1 MYSCESWTIKNVPKN
16 WCFWTV
22 VLEKTLESPLGC
34 KEIGPVNPKGD
45 QPWTFI
51 GSTDAKAEAPT
62 LWPTDAKSQLFRKD
76 PDAGKD
82 WRQEEKGMRW
92 LDGITN
98 SMEMSLS
105 KLWKMV
111 KGKEA
116 WRAAVHGVTK
126 SWKQLSDWT
135 TTTSVQARMP
145 SSIYSIFIIKGL
157 VKVAQS
163 CLTLCDPIDYTVH
176 GILQARILECVAF
189 PFSRGS
195 SWPRGQTQVSWVAGG
210 FVTSWTTREVHKRI
224 KPPFKI
230 SNCQSIL
237 KIEFN

>member
-1 MYSCESWTIKNVPKN
+1 MYGCESWTIKNVPKN

-45 QPWTFI
+45 QPWIFI

-98 SMEMSLS
+98 SMDISLS
-105 KLWKMV
+105 KLWEMV

-126 SWKQLSDWT
+126 SWKRLSDWT
-135 TTTSVQARMP
+135 TTKSVQARMP
-145 SSIYSIFIIKGL
+145 VFNIFNFHYKRISESRSVMSDSLRPHRLYSPWNSPGQNTGMCSLSLLQGIFPTQGSNPGL
-157 VKVAQS
+157 LS
-163 CLTLCDPIDYTVH
+163 CRCIRYQLN
-176 GILQARILECVAF
+176 
-189 PFSRGS
+189 
-195 SWPRGQTQVSWVAGG
+195 
-210 FVTSWTTREVHKRI
+210 HKRS
-224 KPPFKI
+224 P
-230 SNCQSIL
+230 
-237 KIEFN
+237 